1 MGKLKAIW
9 ELTRLEHG
17 IMFAIAVFIGALLTG
32 KIIPQKLVLA
42 MMVAIL
48 IEASSFSLNDY
59 FDIEID
65 RRNKRFDRPLVR
77 GDISPNV
84 AIAIYAIFIPIGIA
98 LSFFI
103 NLTCFIIAL
112 AMAILSTFYDAL
124 LKKIKIIGNFYIAFT
139 MAIPFIFGAAAMKG
153 GNIAMPYFI
162 ATIAFLSGLAREIM
176 KDVMDFEG
184 DAEKNVKSFPYYIGK
199 SLSNKMASMLFVAAS
214 IIALIP
220 FFFKI
225 DPSYFHNYAY
235 LSLVAATDFLLFYIS
250 AKIFGSVDIET
261 LKKCRKLSLFALF
274 IGLLAFLTGAM
285 KKFFF

>member
-1 MGKLKAIW
+1 VGKLKAIW

-32 KIIPQKLVLA
+32 RIVPQKLVLA

-48 IEASSFSLNDY
+48 IEASTFSLNDY

-65 RRNKRFDRPLVR
+65 RKNKRFDRPLVR

-84 AIAIYAIFIPIGIA
+84 AIAIYAIFIPVGIA

-103 NLTCFIIAL
+103 NLACFVIAL
-112 AMAILSTFYDAL
+112 TTAILSTFYDAF

-139 MAIPFIFGAAAMKG
+139 MAIPFIFGAAAMEG

-199 SLSNKMASMLFVAAS
+199 SLSNKIASILFVAAS

-225 DPSYFHNYAY
+225 DSSYFHNYTY
-235 LSLVAATDFLLFYIS
+235 LFLVAATDFFLFYI
-250 AKIFGSVDIET
+250 ATKIFGSVDIET
-261 LKKCRKLSLFALF
+261 LKKCRKLSLLALI
-274 IGLLAFLTGAM
+274 IGLLAFLAGAM

>member
-32 KIIPQKLVLA
+32 RIVPQKLVLA

-48 IEASSFSLNDY
+48 IEASTFSLNDY

-65 RRNKRFDRPLVR
+65 RKNKRFDRPLVR

-84 AIAIYAIFIPIGIA
+84 AIAIYAIFIPVGIA

-103 NLTCFIIAL
+103 NLACFVIAL
-112 AMAILSTFYDAL
+112 TTAILSTFYDAF

-139 MAIPFIFGAAAMKG
+139 MAIPFIFGAAAMEG

-199 SLSNKMASMLFVAAS
+199 SLSNKIASILFVAAS

-225 DPSYFHNYAY
+225 DPSYFHNYTY
-235 LSLVAATDFLLFYIS
+235 LSLVATTDFFLFYI
-250 AKIFGSVDIET
+250 ATKIFGSVDIET
-261 LKKCRKLSLFALF
+261 LKKCRKLSLLALF
-274 IGLLAFLTGAM
+274 IGLLAFLAGAM

>member
-32 KIIPQKLVLA
+32 RIVPQKLVLA

-48 IEASSFSLNDY
+48 IEASTFSLNDY

-65 RRNKRFDRPLVR
+65 RKNKRFDRPLVR

-84 AIAIYAIFIPIGIA
+84 AIAIYAIFIPVGIA

-103 NLTCFIIAL
+103 NLACFVIAL
-112 AMAILSTFYDAL
+112 TTAILSTFYDAF

-139 MAIPFIFGAAAMKG
+139 MAIPFIFGAAAMEG

-199 SLSNKMASMLFVAAS
+199 SLSNKIASILFVAAS

-225 DPSYFHNYAY
+225 DSSYFHNYTY
-235 LSLVAATDFLLFYIS
+235 LFLVAATDFFLFYI
-250 AKIFGSVDIET
+250 ATKIFGSVDIET
-261 LKKCRKLSLFALF
+261 LKKCRKLSLLALF
-274 IGLLAFLTGAM
+274 IGLLAFLAGAM

>member
-32 KIIPQKLVLA
+32 RIVPQKLVLA

-48 IEASSFSLNDY
+48 IEASTFSLNDY

-65 RRNKRFDRPLVR
+65 RKNKRFDRPLVR

-84 AIAIYAIFIPIGIA
+84 AIAIYAIFIPVGIA

-103 NLTCFIIAL
+103 NLACFVIAL
-112 AMAILSTFYDAL
+112 TTAILSTFYDAF

-139 MAIPFIFGAAAMKG
+139 MAIPFIFGAAAMTEG
-153 GNIAMPYFI
+153 DIAMPYFI
-162 ATIAFLSGLAREIM
+162 ATIAFLAGAAREIM

-261 LKKCRKLSLFALF
+261 LKKCRKLSLLALF
-274 IGLLAFLTGAM
+274 IGLLAFLAGAM